1 MAATNQQPIV
11 LAIGGLAKNTG
22 KTTALKKIISELK
35 EKGKLFLLTGIGYDG
50 ESFDLITGLPKPRFY
65 LETGNYLLTTA
76 GLDAYQWA
84 NRNMQKQNQGIYTV
98 IQEFDIKNPLGDL
111 VLGEIK
117 ESGYFLLAGPN
128 KGHDLERAINS
139 ITLNPSPLTLIDGAI
154 NRLVPLSVS
163 TKLILA
169 LGASYS
175 TNFDYLSQT
184 AQALQYLFSPKL
196 PPNPQIN
203 ISQHLYFR
211 DDEGVKTYPFTSLFT
226 INTLDKIV
234 REIKGKIKEL
244 FVPGI
249 VSSSIFEKINPYF
262 DHDAVFWLKNPFVLM
277 ATNNA
282 IYWKESFCKVNVRVC
297 FYQSPQ
303 LIAFTL
309 NPFYPY
315 YESGKFHPRYL
326 PAELLMEKI
335 SSSVDIPV
343 FDVVKNPEK
352 NISELFL

>member
-1 MAATNQQPIV
+1 MSFNNQKPII

-22 KTTALKKIISELK
+22 KTTTLKKIISELQNK
-35 EKGKLFLLTGIGYDG
+35 DIPFILTGIGYDG
-50 ESFDLITGLPKPRFY
+50 ESFDLITGLPKPRFH
-65 LETGNYLLTTA
+65 LEKGNYLLTSD
-76 GLDAYQWA
+76 GLDT
-84 NRNMQKQNQGIYTV
+84 QNNGIYTV
-98 IQEFDIKNPLGDL
+98 IQDFNLTNPLGNI

-128 KGHDLERAINS
+128 KGPDLERAISS
-139 ITLNPSPLTLIDGAI
+139 IKLDPYPLTLIDGAI
-154 NRLVPLSVS
+154 NRLVPLTVS

-184 AQALQYLFSPKL
+184 AQALQHLFSPTFLSTPK
-196 PPNPQIN
+196 IN
-203 ISQHLYFR
+203 ISPHLYFK
-211 DDEGVKTYPFTSLFT
+211 DEEGVKTYPFTSLFT

-234 REIKGKIKEL
+234 KKIKGKIIEL

-249 VSSSIFEKINPYF
+249 VSSAIFEKINPYF
-262 DHDAVFWLKNPFVLM
+262 DKEAIFWLKNPFVLL
-277 ATNNA
+277 ATNSA
-282 IYWKESFCKVNVRVC
+282 TYWKEAFCKAKVRVS

-315 YESGKFHPRYL
+315 YESGKFQPRYL
-326 PAELLMEKI
+326 PAESLMEKI

>member
-1 MAATNQQPIV
+1 MSLTNQQPII
-11 LAIGGLAKNTG
+11 LAVGGLAKNTG
-22 KTTALKKIISELK
+22 KTTTLKKIISELK
-35 EKGKLFLLTGIGYDG
+35 ERGKVFLLTGIGYDG
-50 ESFDLITGLPKPRFY
+50 ESFDLITGLPKPRFH
-65 LETGNYLLTTA
+65 LETGNYLLTSA
-76 GLDAYQWA
+76 GIDTQ
-84 NRNMQKQNQGIYTV
+84 NRGIYTV
-98 IQEFDIKNPLGDL
+98 IQEFDIKNPLGNL

-128 KGHDLERAINS
+128 KGQDLERAIGS
-139 ITLNPSPLTLIDGAI
+139 ITLNPNPLTLIDGAI

-175 TNFDYLSQT
+175 TNLDYLSQT

-196 PPNPQIN
+196 PPTTITN
-203 ISQHLYFR
+203 ISPHLYFK
-211 DDEGVKTYPFTSLFT
+211 DNEGVKTYPFTSLFT
-226 INTLDKIV
+226 INTLEKIV
-234 REIKGKIKEL
+234 KEIKGKIKEL

-262 DHDAVFWLKNPFVLM
+262 DRDAVFWLKNPFVLM

-282 IYWKESFCKVNVRVC
+282 IYWKEAFCKVNIRVC

-315 YESGKFHPRYL
+315 YESGKFLPRYL
-326 PAELLMEKI
+326 PAESLMEKI

-352 NISELFL
+352 NLSELFL

>member
-1 MAATNQQPIV
+1 MSLTNQQPII
-11 LAIGGLAKNTG
+11 LAVGGLAKNTG
-22 KTTALKKIISELK
+22 KTTTLKKIISELQ
-35 EKGKLFLLTGIGYDG
+35 EKSIAFLLTGIGYDG
-50 ESFDLITGLPKPRFY
+50 ESFDLITGLPKPRFH
-65 LETGNYLLTTA
+65 LEKGNYLLTSA
-76 GLDAYQWA
+76 GLDT
-84 NRNMQKQNQGIYTV
+84 QNNGIYTV
-98 IQEFDIKNPLGDL
+98 IQEFDIKNPLGSV

-128 KGHDLERAINS
+128 KGPDLERAIS
-139 ITLNPSPLTLIDGAI
+139 LIKLNPYPLTLIDGAI

-175 TNFDYLSQT
+175 TNLDYLIQT
-184 AQALQYLFSPKL
+184 AQALQHLFSPTFLSTPKVNL
-196 PPNPQIN
+196 SP
-203 ISQHLYFR
+203 HLYFK
-211 DDEGVKTYPFTSLFT
+211 DEEGEKTYPFTSLFT

-234 REIKGKIKEL
+234 KKIKGKIKEL

-249 VSSSIFEKINPYF
+249 VSSSIFENIHPYF
-262 DHDAVFWLKNPFVLM
+262 DKDAVFWLKNPFVLL

-282 IYWKESFCKVNVRVC
+282 IYWKEAFCKANVRVS

-315 YESGKFHPRYL
+315 YESGKFLPRYL

-352 NISELFL
+352 KLSELFL